1 MAVRRLDPEI
11 LRPPDPYEPTP
22 SPYGWQPSYHGDE
35 PIWDVISEGL
45 DKKNKKK
52 LAKKQPTQQKKE
64 EPDPRSWWE
73 KLYKPDPR
81 EVKKNISKIKE
92 GMQKDLQVGIDPQ
105 KALQYRYATPT
116 DFTPDKVGI
125 GIKYGKLVVEGDKI
139 YRTREFNGNVEP
151 EILPIAVINNKG
163 NIQVFQY
170 NGVDR
175 NKFDQYTSKSR
186 TELAKN
192 WKSDAF
198 EAFNQGL
205 EKSVLAPLTTVNN
218 IFGDKSIRY
227 EATHAPFITHAKSKQ
242 YEDYRTAGE
251 IAGEIGKAVVPL
263 SVAGKFKLGAQ
274 MLDKAWKVGF
284 ATSAIQEVPQLA
296 KTLHDD
302 EMQPFGAVMSS
313 ALNTAAN
320 IAGVKSGMKA
330 AEAMHKAIDAGNRIR
345 GVAKT
350 VGKEVARQTAIAAM
364 PTAHSQFSAMAS
376 KQQFAKEM
384 NKQGFDYEAY
394 NDFLKEY
401 LANMGT
407 VGAVNIITELM
418 GIGGAYRAKQAKE
431 TGKPLRNVV
440 SRFFAPGAE
449 RVDDFATLS
458 THRLGGDIPTKEWID
473 KTITEAKQ
481 GDVIRK
487 PKDEQRLRKILE
499 LQKQKM
505 GGDAEDH
512 LINHFN
518 DSKDNVFTSQDVET
532 AIKDAYEKG
541 IIKSPEDEKSLYTL
555 YRRHISNPEETYNY
569 IENLIKRGYTK
580 EDILNLYDQ
589 KYTAESGTKNKKI
602 LGFINPE
609 LLTATKAKKN
619 EMRQATRDAVERIYH
634 QIEENI
640 AGQVK
645 TSEAPT
651 TQPTEQANDAMPETQ
666 QSTDVVKSATVP
678 DRKLT
683 LEDLDEFYNTYANQ
697 YRDARIDQH
706 LDQRVSNARNKAN
719 TILNLYY
726 KITGE
731 QPFGKSYSEIIDR
744 VGKHLNGEEPSQTIT
759 KDPGLNI
766 LDAKQQGDVV
776 SELAGLG
783 DMQYVVKNMLD
794 ELDEQSLQRGV
805 VYSDSQY
812 NAKLSKILGS
822 KSSVDFANMGSNTER
837 AKAIATQLNGKIT
850 YGELVDKL
858 TNEFGLMINKD
869 DLHRRLGVVEDPA
882 LKGATK
888 GEPIGEET
896 ATEQL
901 NNLPSNTTQETK
913 TATASKRTKKTDR
926 LSKKSQEI
934 TTVEQTAK
942 ALPAPEETKQDDPNV
957 IAVED
962 AFMKAKIKQ
971 LVKQKDIKN
980 IDPET
985 AKMVS
990 SHPEVAYVFMS
1001 KTKQIESAKDVVAQL
1016 AKDEFINLEN
1026 AIKNGEITDP
1036 NTQKIVN
1043 DIRFYAKNDD
1053 RLQDTFRKY
1062 LDGNRRLSKTIK
1074 GKIETLL
1081 NNELSNVKESYHQ
1094 AINDLYDDTA
1104 DLIHKH
1110 LTGKIIDDIKADE
1123 TSTQTV
1129 DSEQQQLSTNE
1140 NVSAINEQNNLDAT
1154 TEPQTSQ
1161 SVAESPAV
1169 KELPPTETVPEG
1181 EIKKKEY
1188 GESQKSDTQEGA
1200 ISNQEEA
1207 VNTGHSAIKGIEP
1220 IASQQQPP
1228 AVIEEPT
1235 TAGATDKIEPPSEN
1249 ITSTPKPENK
1259 MERIRVEIT
1268 ESGLPALWEAVGGTT
1283 NAGEARII
1291 RDQNGRPK
1299 KPVYVKRSGHLS
1311 NGNHALIPVEVGD
1324 IIVESYRNMPDFKI
1338 HQVYRIVNFDG
1349 EYAVAELLYEFRDGQ
1364 WNFYPPAYLQ
1374 PAITAALEKAKEGIA
1389 IRQQTDANAQQPK
1402 QAIQQTEVTANEQE
1416 TPSITP
1422 EHETEMQNASALID
1436 NVSNTINEIDNLL
1449 KDNGIDFSE
1458 ATTKP
1463 KKRKSKTETNEEQVE
1478 APQQSR
1484 RGNQG
1489 KERVSKE
1496 QFDLEAEVNKLN
1508 SEILQLEDAMSKT
1521 KDSKHS
1527 KQLRKQI
1534 FDKKERIRFLKQQ
1547 LKSKGYNSSA
1557 QIKENV
1563 INKLDDWI
1571 SRNERYED
1579 DYVSVWKDGDK
1590 LKVTFKTTV
1599 KSPQLSNFA
1608 NTFGLNDKELSKV
1621 FFGVSKD
1628 KAITRGL
1635 TATFAVP
1642 QSNAIKASLK
1652 SFSDEIAGIGL
1663 LMYSGNQQND
1673 DEEIKEGNI
1682 LSTLAAVAGT
1692 ALVMRGAARYAQT
1705 KPNSKIAKLME
1716 RLGVSKM
1723 FIDQPIPNDKVFE
1736 RYKADMLRKA
1746 ENPSEQQKLINKY
1759 NQYEVAGKDTEEST
1773 ISLFRSLNHIQS
1785 DAEPVIELKS
1795 AFYNGK
1801 TKANEALQQI
1811 RNAQDS
1817 YTSALDHFYRL
1828 YAEKVGDKSKSELQE
1843 ILIKTNDDVF
1853 SEAINIKKNLNPEES
1868 RIRLSE
1874 LNTSEYLK
1882 NKLKANG
1889 IADSMLDDAIVV
1901 YRQQRDVIEAITQHQ
1916 ANANLLQKYG
1926 YTFEE
1931 SEQITEKI
1939 NQELSAVQL
1948 EANDIRAQIA
1958 DRIEAIKQTETY
1970 QKLIDTKNKTSGRI
1984 LRDLRAAEKI
1994 LSNDKELAVLNARL
2008 SITKKKLDNFKNE
2021 LSAIDEHTKFVSMS
2035 SRMHYMPERWTYQ
2048 RSKGDYGL
2056 SIYMIDSNGKR
2067 LSSYDDKVNLFKF
2080 FKDTKERN
2088 TYLNDWLE
2096 KHNAKPLDSPDY
2108 PNVWEI
2114 EYTDVDG
2121 NKIKGR
2127 VKVKEDLNV
2136 RTIEM
2141 LVAQT
2146 TSAMRRRFFALLR
2159 KTADYNI
2166 NKKELIEELSKL
2178 KSEIPADESV
2188 PSSEFDE
2195 GTTKTI
2201 NDTIEALEKLNTQN
2215 IDSQVLEDIF
2225 AYVLKPKSKSLI
2237 ETKNTRGYKDEDD
2250 RWIDLWDAGIQR
2262 MVNRISAQYANGS
2275 LKNAVEKQILETK
2288 TLGINNTYTEFL
2300 DGLHG
2305 DLLYSPA
2312 SKSFADKVLSPK
2324 FKRAWQVTESIMT
2337 AGALG
2342 WNTLSGIKNK
2352 LGGFTTASIQL
2363 VRKFGIN
2370 NLPKIVK
2377 SMVTAPRGEL
2387 KFLRNIQ
2394 SDNIYGNILDDI
2406 RKRIIK
2412 EGIPETTAVKS
2423 LDDEYSNLMGKVSKV
2438 KDKLYALM
2446 RLTEISNRYETAMSF
2461 AQVYVDTNP
2470 FEKSGLTKDEYISQV
2485 VKKAAI
2491 FVGETQGMFDF
2502 IYRTPVEKFV
2512 IKEVPFLGR
2521 SFLTL
2526 VSPTINHLALVSNMY
2541 KHAIKA
2547 SDNTAKRNA
2556 VAGVLSQVVV
2566 ASMLGGVEFVVG
2578 LCDALK
2584 VNDILSGGDEKT
2596 IDKLDGDLRK
2606 ALYDAGFGNETI
2618 DKIVKSARYGIKS
2631 ALLDVDLHM
2640 DISAYELLTPFMM
2653 RVIAETF
2660 ATDIPN
2666 ILENGADGLLDV
2678 LSKRFVALG
2687 RAVKAGRQYAVGMT
2701 MDKKGNPTG
2710 EEYDFGTM
2718 VKEGLFGESL
2728 HNRYSRLASNSANLA
2743 YLNSGGKRKFV
2754 NELLSGANKQ
2764 EYESSDID
2772 EAITEILQDEKLI
2785 DDFYYKYN
2793 NVIKSDDVKEAI
2805 DHNKDL
2811 LDNFIKSNLKEI
2823 YGLMTRDD
2831 TGVTGAKAFARKKA
2845 SLYNY
2850 IEDYILSS
2858 KRTELANEMFNR
2870 AGFDVEFPSK
2880 VEDYDQ
2886 LDLSEYLPDGTML
2899 MNYPE
2904 QDRPFYYALYK
2915 LYSKQKKEEE

>member
-11 LRPPDPYEPTP
+11 VQPPDPYKPTP

-92 GMQKDLQVGIDPQ
+92 GMQKDLHVGIDPQ

-198 EAFNQGL
+198 EAFSQGL

-274 MLDKAWKVGF
+274 TLDKAWKVGL

-449 RVDDFATLS
+449 QVDDFATLS

-499 LQKQKM
+499 FQKQKM

-805 VYSDSQY
+805 VYSDSKY

-858 TNEFGLMINKD
+858 SNEFGLMINKD

-1053 RLQDTFRKY
+1053 RLQDAFRKY

-1249 ITSTPKPENK
+1249 ITSTPKPEDAIIPQNN
-1259 MERIRVEIT
+1259 EQSFVSQNTSDRQQIANT
-1268 ESGLPALWEAVGGTT
+1268 EQTHDT
-1283 NAGEARII
+1283 
-1291 RDQNGRPK
+1291 
-1299 KPVYVKRSGHLS
+1299 
-1311 NGNHALIPVEVGD
+1311 
-1324 IIVESYRNMPDFKI
+1324 
-1338 HQVYRIVNFDG
+1338 
-1349 EYAVAELLYEFRDGQ
+1349 
-1364 WNFYPPAYLQ
+1364 
-1374 PAITAALEKAKEGIA
+1374 KEGVA
-1389 IRQQTDANAQQPK
+1389 TRQQTDANAQQPE

-1547 LKSKGYNSSA
+1547 LKSKGYNSPA

-1599 KSPQLSNFA
+1599 KSPQLSNFT

-1801 TKANEALQQI
+1801 TKANEAMQQI

-1843 ILIKTNDDVF
+1843 ISIKTNDDLF
-1853 SEAINIKKNLNPEES
+1853 SDAINIKKNLNPEES

-1882 NKLKANG
+1882 NKMKANG

-1901 YRQQRDVIEAITQHQ
+1901 YRQQRKVIEAITQHQ

-1926 YTFEE
+1926 YTFKE
-1931 SEQITEKI
+1931 SVQITEKI

-1958 DRIEAIKQTETY
+1958 ERIEAIKQTEAY
-1970 QKLIDTKNKTSGRI
+1970 QKLIDTKNKASGRI

-2021 LSAIDEHTKFVSMS
+2021 LSAIDEHIKFVSMS
-2035 SRMHYMPERWTYQ
+2035 SQMHYMPERWTYQ

-2225 AYVLKPKSKSLI
+2225 AYVLKPRSKSLI

-2262 MVNRISAQYANGS
+2262 MVNRISSQYANGS

-2406 RKRIIK
+2406 RKRIIE

-2461 AQVYVDTNP
+2461 AQMYADTNP

-2512 IKEVPFLGR
+2512 MKEVPFLGR

-2596 IDKLDGDLRK
+2596 IDKLDGDLRE
-2606 ALYDAGFGNETI
+2606 ALYDAGFSNETI

-2653 RVIAETF
+2653 RAIAETF

-2678 LSKRFVALG
+2678 LSKRIVALG

-2772 EAITEILQDEKLI
+2772 EAITVILQDEKLI

-2793 NVIKSDDVKEAI
+2793 KVIKSDDVKESI
-2805 DHNKDL
+2805 DHNKEL

-2870 AGFDVEFPSK
+2870 SGFDVEFPSK

>member
-11 LRPPDPYEPTP
+11 VKPPDPYKPMP
-22 SPYGWQPSYHGDE
+22 SPYGWEPPYQGDE

-52 LAKKQPTQQKKE
+52 LAKKQPTLQKKE

-92 GMQKDLQVGIDPQ
+92 GMQKDLQVGLDPQ
-105 KALQYRYATPT
+105 KALRYRYATPT

-170 NGVDR
+170 KGVDR

-205 EKSVLAPLTTVNN
+205 ERSVLAPLTTVNN

-227 EATHAPFITHAKSKQ
+227 EATHTPFLTHAKSKQ

-251 IAGEIGKAVVPL
+251 IVGEIGKAVVPL
-263 SVAGKFKLGAQ
+263 SVAGKFKLGARI
-274 MLDKAWKVGF
+274 LDKAWKVGL

-313 ALNTAAN
+313 TLNTAAN

-407 VGAVNIITELM
+407 VGAVNIITEVM

-431 TGKPLRNVV
+431 TGVPLRNVV

-499 LQKQKM
+499 FQKQKM

-640 AGQVK
+640 AGQ
-645 TSEAPT
+645 E
-651 TQPTEQANDAMPETQ
+651 
-666 QSTDVVKSATVP
+666 STDVVKSATVP

-683 LEDLDEFYNTYANQ
+683 FEDLDEFYNTYANQ

-706 LDQRVSNARNKAN
+706 LDRRVSNARNKAN

-805 VYSDSQY
+805 VYSDSKY
-812 NAKLSKILGS
+812 NAKWSKILGS
-822 KSSVDFANMGSNTER
+822 KSSVDFAKMGSNTER

-858 TNEFGLMINKD
+858 SNEFGLMINKD

-1053 RLQDTFRKY
+1053 RLQDAFRKY
-1062 LDGNRRLSKTIK
+1062 LDGNRRLPKTIK

-1200 ISNQEEA
+1200 ISNREEA

-1235 TAGATDKIEPPSEN
+1235 TAGATD
-1249 ITSTPKPENK
+1249 
-1259 MERIRVEIT
+1259 
-1268 ESGLPALWEAVGGTT
+1268 
-1283 NAGEARII
+1283 
-1291 RDQNGRPK
+1291 
-1299 KPVYVKRSGHLS
+1299 
-1311 NGNHALIPVEVGD
+1311 
-1324 IIVESYRNMPDFKI
+1324 
-1338 HQVYRIVNFDG
+1338 
-1349 EYAVAELLYEFRDGQ
+1349 
-1364 WNFYPPAYLQ
+1364 
-1374 PAITAALEKAKEGIA
+1374 
-1389 IRQQTDANAQQPK
+1389 AQQPE

-1422 EHETEMQNASALID
+1422 EHETEMQNAFALID

-1527 KQLRKQI
+1527 KRLRKQI

-1547 LKSKGYNSSA
+1547 LKSKGYNSPA

-1801 TKANEALQQI
+1801 TKANEALQEI

-1843 ILIKTNDDVF
+1843 ILIKTNDDLF
-1853 SEAINIKKNLNPEES
+1853 SDAINIKKNLNPEES

-1882 NKLKANG
+1882 NKMKANG
-1889 IADSMLDDAIVV
+1889 IADSMLDDAVVV
-1901 YRQQRDVIEAITQHQ
+1901 YRQQREVIEAITQHQ
-1916 ANANLLQKYG
+1916 AKANLLQKYG
-1926 YTFEE
+1926 YTFKE

-1958 DRIEAIKQTETY
+1958 ERIEAIKQTEAY
-1970 QKLIDTKNKTSGRI
+1970 QKLIDTKNKASGRI

-2021 LSAIDEHTKFVSMS
+2021 LSAIDEHTKFVLMS
-2035 SRMHYMPERWTYQ
+2035 SQMHYMPERWTYQ

-2215 IDSQVLEDIF
+2215 IDSQVLKDIF
-2225 AYVLKPKSKSLI
+2225 AYVLKPRSKSLI

-2262 MVNRISAQYANGS
+2262 MVNRISTQYANGS

-2406 RKRIIK
+2406 RKTII
-2412 EGIPETTAVKS
+2412 EDGIPETTAVKS

-2446 RLTEISNRYETAMSF
+2446 RLTEISNRYETAMGF
-2461 AQVYVDTNP
+2461 AQVYADINP

-2485 VKKAAI
+2485 AKKAAI

-2547 SDNTAKRNA
+2547 SDSTAKRNA

-2584 VNDILSGGDEKT
+2584 VNDILSGGDEKA
-2596 IDKLDGDLRK
+2596 IDKLDGDLRE
-2606 ALYDAGFGNETI
+2606 ALYDAGFSNETI

-2653 RVIAETF
+2653 RAIAETF

-2754 NELLSGANKQ
+2754 NELLSGVNKQ

-2772 EAITEILQDEKLI
+2772 EAITVILQDEKLI

-2793 NVIKSDDVKEAI
+2793 NVIKSDDVKESI
-2805 DHNKDL
+2805 DHNKEL

-2870 AGFDVEFPSK
+2870 SGFDVEFPSK

>member
-11 LRPPDPYEPTP
+11 VQPPGPYKPTP
-22 SPYGWQPSYHGDE
+22 SPYGWQPPYHGDE
-35 PIWDVISEGL
+35 PIWAVISEGL

-92 GMQKDLQVGIDPQ
+92 GMQKDLQVGLNPQ

-116 DFTPDKVGI
+116 DFTPEKVGI

-139 YRTREFNGNVEP
+139 YRTREFNGKVEP

-170 NGVDR
+170 RGVDR

-198 EAFNQGL
+198 EAFSQGL

-227 EATHAPFITHAKSKQ
+227 EASHTPFITHAKSKQ
-242 YEDYRTAGE
+242 HEDYRTAGE

-263 SVAGKFKLGAQ
+263 SVAGKFKLGAKT
-274 MLDKAWKVGF
+274 LDKAWKVGL

-407 VGAVNIITELM
+407 VGAVNVITEIM

-458 THRLGGDIPTKEWID
+458 TRRLGGDIPTKEWID

-512 LINHFN
+512 IINHFN

-541 IIKSPEDEKSLYTL
+541 IIKSPEDEKSLYML

-569 IENLIKRGYTK
+569 IENLVKRGYTK

-589 KYTAESGTKNKKI
+589 KYTAESNTKNKKV

-609 LLTATKAKKN
+609 LLTATKAKKD
-619 EMRQATRDAVERIYH
+619 EMRQATRNAVERIYH
-634 QIEENI
+634 QIEENL
-640 AGQVK
+640 ASQVK
-645 TSEAPT
+645 PDETST
-651 TQPTEQANDAMPETQ
+651 IQPTEQTSDTTPETQ
-666 QSTDVVKSATVP
+666 QPTDVVKSATVP

-719 TILNLYY
+719 SILNLYY
-726 KITGE
+726 RVTGE
-731 QPFGKSYSEIIDR
+731 QPFGKPYAEIIDR

-805 VYSDSQY
+805 VYSDSNY

-850 YGELVDKL
+850 YGELVDKFS
-858 TNEFGLMINKD
+858 NEFGLMINKD

-888 GEPIGEET
+888 GEPTGEET

-913 TATASKRTKKTDR
+913 TATASKRTKKTGR

-980 IDPET
+980 IDPEI

-1026 AIKNGEITDP
+1026 AIKNGEITNP

-1043 DIRFYAKNDD
+1043 EIRFYAKNDD

-1081 NNELSNVKESYHQ
+1081 NNELSNVKEAYHQ

-1140 NVSAINEQNNLDAT
+1140 NVSAINGQNNLDAT

-1207 VNTGHSAIKGIEP
+1207 VNTGHSAIKGTEP

-1249 ITSTPKPENK
+1249 ITSTPKPEDAIIPQNN
-1259 MERIRVEIT
+1259 EQSFVSQNTSDRQQIANT
-1268 ESGLPALWEAVGGTT
+1268 EQTHDT
-1283 NAGEARII
+1283 
-1291 RDQNGRPK
+1291 
-1299 KPVYVKRSGHLS
+1299 
-1311 NGNHALIPVEVGD
+1311 
-1324 IIVESYRNMPDFKI
+1324 
-1338 HQVYRIVNFDG
+1338 
-1349 EYAVAELLYEFRDGQ
+1349 
-1364 WNFYPPAYLQ
+1364 
-1374 PAITAALEKAKEGIA
+1374 KEGVA
-1389 IRQQTDANAQQPK
+1389 TRQQTDANAQQPE

-1489 KERVSKE
+1489 KERISKE

-1571 SRNERYED
+1571 SRNERYDD
-1579 DYVSVWKDGDK
+1579 DYVSVWKEGDK

-1608 NTFGLNDKELSKV
+1608 NTFGLTDKELSKA

-1811 RNAQDS
+1811 RKAQDS

-1843 ILIKTNDDVF
+1843 ILIKTNDDLF
-1853 SEAINIKKNLNPEES
+1853 SDAINIRKNLSPEES

-1889 IADSMLDDAIVV
+1889 IADSMLDDAVVV
-1901 YRQQRDVIEAITQHQ
+1901 YREQRKVIDAITKHQ

-1958 DRIEAIKQTETY
+1958 ERIEAIKQTEAY

-2035 SRMHYMPERWTYQ
+2035 SQMHYMPERWTYQ

-2166 NKKELIEELSKL
+2166 NKKELIEELRKL
-2178 KSEIPADESV
+2178 KSEIPTDESV

-2288 TLGINNTYTEFL
+2288 TLGINNAYTEFL

-2406 RKRIIK
+2406 RKRIIE

-2438 KDKLYALM
+2438 RDKLYALM

-2485 VKKAAI
+2485 AKKAAI

-2547 SDNTAKRNA
+2547 SDTTAKRNA

-2596 IDKLDGDLRK
+2596 IDKLDGDLRE
-2606 ALYDAGFGNETI
+2606 ALHDAGFSNETI

-2653 RVIAETF
+2653 RAIAETF

-2710 EEYDFGTM
+2710 EEYDFGTT

-2754 NELLSGANKQ
+2754 NELLSGTNKQ

-2793 NVIKSDDVKEAI
+2793 KVIKSDDVKESI
-2805 DHNKDL
+2805 EHNKEL

>member
-1 MAVRRLDPEI
+1 MAVRRLDTEI
-11 LRPPDPYEPTP
+11 VQPPDPYKPTP

-92 GMQKDLQVGIDPQ
+92 GMQKDLPIGIDQQ

-242 YEDYRTAGE
+242 YENYRTAGE

-263 SVAGKFKLGAQ
+263 SVAGKFKLGAKT
-274 MLDKAWKVGF
+274 LDKAWKVGL

-499 LQKQKM
+499 FQKQKM

-512 LINHFN
+512 LINYFN
-518 DSKDNVFTSQDVET
+518 GSKDNVFTSQDVET

-569 IENLIKRGYTK
+569 IENLVKRGYTK

-589 KYTAESGTKNKKI
+589 KYTAESNTKNKKV

-619 EMRQATRDAVERIYH
+619 EMRQATRNAVERIYH
-634 QIEENI
+634 QIEENL
-640 AGQVK
+640 ASQVK
-645 TSEAPT
+645 PDETST
-651 TQPTEQANDAMPETQ
+651 IQPTEQTSDTTPETQ
-666 QSTDVVKSATVP
+666 QPTDVVKSATVP

-697 YRDARIDQH
+697 YRDARIDQY
-706 LDQRVSNARNKAN
+706 LDTKVSNARNKAN
-719 TILNLYY
+719 SILNLYY
-726 KITGE
+726 RVTGE
-731 QPFGKSYSEIIDR
+731 QPFGKPYAEIIDR

-812 NAKLSKILGS
+812 NAKLSKLLGG
-822 KSSVDFANMGSNTER
+822 KSAVDFANMGSNTER
-837 AKAIATQLNGKIT
+837 AKVLATQLNGKIT

-858 TNEFGLMINKD
+858 TNEFGSIINKD

-957 IAVED
+957 IAAED

-1043 DIRFYAKNDD
+1043 EIRFYAKNDD
-1053 RLQDTFRKY
+1053 RLQDAFRKY

-1081 NNELSNVKESYHQ
+1081 NSELSNVKESYHQ

-1104 DLIHKH
+1104 DLIYKH

-1123 TSTQTV
+1123 ASTQTANSGQKQSST
-1129 DSEQQQLSTNE
+1129 SEEAGTM
-1140 NVSAINEQNNLDAT
+1140 NEQNTMDAT
-1154 TEPQTSQ
+1154 AIMATENSQ
-1161 SVAESPAV
+1161 PVVESPAV
-1169 KELPPTETVPEG
+1169 KELPQTETVPEG

-1188 GESQKSDTQEGA
+1188 GELQKNNTQEELT
-1200 ISNQEEA
+1200 SNPEETA
-1207 VNTGHSAIKGIEP
+1207 NTVSSAIKGIEP
-1220 IASQQQPP
+1220 NASQQQSPVATEEVATGG
-1228 AVIEEPT
+1228 AVK
-1235 TAGATDKIEPPSEN
+1235 GIEPRDENVTTVPKSEDAIVSQN
-1249 ITSTPKPENK
+1249 NEQEFKPQETFNGQQ
-1259 MERIRVEIT
+1259 E
-1268 ESGLPALWEAVGGTT
+1268 T
-1283 NAGEARII
+1283 NAGQIRNTEGEATLQQ
-1291 RDQNGRPK
+1291 QNDVGIKQPEQTTQQAEAQESEPK
-1299 KPVYVKRSGHLS
+1299 PT
-1311 NGNHALIPVEVGD
+1311 
-1324 IIVESYRNMPDFKI
+1324 F
-1338 HQVYRIVNFDG
+1338 
-1349 EYAVAELLYEFRDGQ
+1349 
-1364 WNFYPPAYLQ
+1364 
-1374 PAITAALEKAKEGIA
+1374 
-1389 IRQQTDANAQQPK
+1389 
-1402 QAIQQTEVTANEQE
+1402 
-1416 TPSITP
+1416 ITP
-1422 EHETEMQNASALID
+1422 EHDGKIQKAFTLID
-1436 NVSNTINEIDNLL
+1436 EVSSIINDTDNLL
-1449 KDNGIDFSE
+1449 KDNGVDVSKTVE
-1458 ATTKP
+1458 TS
-1463 KKRKSKTETNEEQVE
+1463 KKQKSKTIASNEQSETSS
-1478 APQQSR
+1478 QSK

-1547 LKSKGYNSSA
+1547 LKSKGYNGPA

-1571 SRNERYED
+1571 SRNERYDD

-1608 NTFGLNDKELSKV
+1608 STFGLSEKELNKA

-1635 TATFAVP
+1635 TATFSIP
-1642 QSNAIKASLK
+1642 QASAIKANLK
-1652 SFSDEIAGIGL
+1652 SFNDEIAGIGL

-1682 LSTLAAVAGT
+1682 LSTLAAIAGT

-1716 RLGVSKM
+1716 RIGISKM

-1736 RYKADMLRKA
+1736 RYKSDMLRKA
-1746 ENPSEQQKLINKY
+1746 NDPEEQQRLINKY
-1759 NQYEVAGKDTEEST
+1759 NQYDKAGKDTDEST
-1773 ISLFRSLNHIQS
+1773 FALLRSLNHIQS
-1785 DAEPVIELKS
+1785 DTEPVVELKS

-1801 TKANEALQQI
+1801 TKANSAMQEI
-1811 RNAQDS
+1811 RESQDA
-1817 YTSALDHFYRL
+1817 YMSALDHFHRL

-1843 ILIKTNDDVF
+1843 ILIKTNDDLF
-1853 SEAINIKKNLNPEES
+1853 SEAINIKKNSNREETQTRLN
-1868 RIRLSE
+1868 E
-1874 LNTSEYLK
+1874 LNFPEYIK
-1882 NKLKANG
+1882 KKLKTNG
-1889 IADSMLDDAIVV
+1889 IADSMLDDALVV
-1901 YRQQRDVIEAITQHQ
+1901 YKHQRKVINKITQHQ

-1926 YTFEE
+1926 YTLQE
-1931 SEQITEKI
+1931 SDAVTDRI
-1939 NQELSAVQL
+1939 NNELSTAQA
-1948 EANDIRAQIA
+1948 EANDIRSQITA
-1958 DRIEAIKQTETY
+1958 RIEAIKQTEAY
-1970 QKLIDTKNKTSGRI
+1970 QKLIDTKNKTSGR
-1984 LRDLRAAEKI
+1984 LLKDLRAAEKM
-1994 LSNDKELAVLNARL
+1994 LSSDKELKVLDARL

-2021 LSAIDEHTKFVSMS
+2021 LSAIREHSKFVTLS
-2035 SRMHYMPERWTYQ
+2035 SQMHYMPERWTHQ

-2056 SIYMIDSNGKR
+2056 SIYMIDANGKR

-2080 FKDTKERN
+2080 FKDTKERSA
-2088 TYLNDWLE
+2088 YLNDWLE

-2108 PNVWEI
+2108 PNVWEV
-2114 EYTDVDG
+2114 EYTDAEG
-2121 NKIKGR
+2121 NKVKGR
-2127 VKVKEDLNV
+2127 VKIKEDLNV

-2178 KSEIPADESV
+2178 KSEIPTDESL

-2195 GTTKTI
+2195 GATKTI
-2201 NDTIEALEKLNTQN
+2201 DDTIEALEKLNAQN

-2225 AYVLKPKSKSLI
+2225 AYILKPKSKELI
-2237 ETKNTRGYKDEDD
+2237 ETKNTRGYKDDED
-2250 RWIDLWDAGIQR
+2250 RWIDLWDAGVQR
-2262 MVNRISAQYANGS
+2262 MVNRISSQYANGS

-2288 TLGINNTYTEFL
+2288 TLGINNSYTEFL

-2352 LGGFTTASIQL
+2352 LGGFTTASMQL

-2377 SMVTAPRGEL
+2377 SMITAPRGEL

-2394 SDNIYGNILDDI
+2394 SDNVYGNILDDI
-2406 RKRIIK
+2406 RKRIIE

-2423 LDDEYSNLMGKVSKV
+2423 LDDEYSNLMGKVSKA

-2446 RLTEISNRYETAMSF
+2446 RLTEMSNRYETAMSF
-2461 AQVYVDTNP
+2461 AQVYADTNP

-2485 VKKAAI
+2485 AKKAAI

-2547 SDNTAKRNA
+2547 SNKGVRKNA
-2556 VAGVLSQVVV
+2556 IAGVLSQVIV
-2566 ASMLGGVEFVVG
+2566 ASMLGGIEFIVG
-2578 LCDALK
+2578 LSDALK

-2596 IDKLDGDLRK
+2596 IDQLDRDLRES
-2606 ALYDAGFGNETI
+2606 LYDVGLGNEVT
-2618 DKIVKSARYGIKS
+2618 DKIVKSVRSGVHS

-2640 DISAYELLTPFMM
+2640 DVSTYELLTPFMM
-2653 RVIAETF
+2653 RVVTETL
-2660 ATDIPN
+2660 ATDLPN
-2666 ILENGADGLLDV
+2666 ILENGVDGLLDV
-2678 LSKRFVALG
+2678 MSKRFVVLG

-2701 MDKKGNPTG
+2701 LDRKGNPTG
-2710 EEYDFGTM
+2710 KDYGFGTM
-2718 VKEGLFGESL
+2718 IKEGLFGESL
-2728 HNRYSRLASNSANLA
+2728 HNRYERMASNSAELA
-2743 YLNSGGKRKFV
+2743 YLTSGGKRKFV
-2754 NELLSGANKQ
+2754 NELLDGVDKN
-2764 EYESSDID
+2764 EYESSDIE
-2772 EAITEILQDEKLI
+2772 EAVSEILKDNKLV

-2793 NVIKSDDVKEAI
+2793 NAIKSDEVKESI
-2805 DHNKDL
+2805 DHNKEL
-2811 LDNFIKSNLKEI
+2811 LDNFIKSNLKDI
-2823 YGLMTRDD
+2823 YGLMTRDE
-2831 TGVTGAKAFARKKA
+2831 TGATGAKAFARKKTT
-2845 SLYNY
+2845 LYNY
-2850 IEDYILSS
+2850 IEDYVLSGY
-2858 KRTELANEMFNR
+2858 RAQLVNEMFGKS
-2870 AGFDVEFPSK
+2870 GFDVEFPAK
-2880 VEDYDQ
+2880 TERYDQ
-2886 LDLSEYLPDGTML
+2886 LDLSEYIPDGML
-2899 MNYPE
+2899 LSDYPE
-2904 QDRPFYYALYK
+2904 KDRPFYYALYK
-2915 LYSKQKKEEE
+2915 LYSKQKKEE

>member
-11 LRPPDPYEPTP
+11 VKPPEPYKPMP
-22 SPYGWQPSYHGDE
+22 SPYGWEPPYQGDE

-52 LAKKQPTQQKKE
+52 LAKKQPTLQKKE

-92 GMQKDLQVGIDPQ
+92 GMQKDLQVGLDPQ
-105 KALQYRYATPT
+105 KALRYRYATPT

-170 NGVDR
+170 KGVDR

-205 EKSVLAPLTTVNN
+205 ERSVLAPLTTVNN

-227 EATHAPFITHAKSKQ
+227 EATHTPFLTHAKSKQ

-251 IAGEIGKAVVPL
+251 IVGEIGKAVVPL
-263 SVAGKFKLGAQ
+263 SVAGKFKLGARI
-274 MLDKAWKVGF
+274 LDKAWKVGL

-313 ALNTAAN
+313 TLNTAAN

-407 VGAVNIITELM
+407 VGAVNIITEVM

-431 TGKPLRNVV
+431 TGVPLRNVV

-499 LQKQKM
+499 FQKQKM

-640 AGQVK
+640 AGQ
-645 TSEAPT
+645 E
-651 TQPTEQANDAMPETQ
+651 
-666 QSTDVVKSATVP
+666 STDVVKSATVP

-683 LEDLDEFYNTYANQ
+683 FEDLDEFYNTYANQ

-706 LDQRVSNARNKAN
+706 LDRRVSNARNKAN

-805 VYSDSQY
+805 VYSDSKY
-812 NAKLSKILGS
+812 NAKWSKILGS
-822 KSSVDFANMGSNTER
+822 KSSVDFAKMGSNTER

-858 TNEFGLMINKD
+858 SNEFGLMINKD

-1053 RLQDTFRKY
+1053 RLQDAFRKY
-1062 LDGNRRLSKTIK
+1062 LDGNRRLPKTIK

-1235 TAGATDKIEPPSEN
+1235 TAGATD
-1249 ITSTPKPENK
+1249 
-1259 MERIRVEIT
+1259 
-1268 ESGLPALWEAVGGTT
+1268 
-1283 NAGEARII
+1283 
-1291 RDQNGRPK
+1291 
-1299 KPVYVKRSGHLS
+1299 
-1311 NGNHALIPVEVGD
+1311 
-1324 IIVESYRNMPDFKI
+1324 
-1338 HQVYRIVNFDG
+1338 
-1349 EYAVAELLYEFRDGQ
+1349 
-1364 WNFYPPAYLQ
+1364 
-1374 PAITAALEKAKEGIA
+1374 
-1389 IRQQTDANAQQPK
+1389 AQQPE

-1422 EHETEMQNASALID
+1422 EHETEMQNAFALID

-1527 KQLRKQI
+1527 KRLRKQI

-1547 LKSKGYNSSA
+1547 LKSKGYNSPA

-1801 TKANEALQQI
+1801 TKANEALQEI

-1843 ILIKTNDDVF
+1843 ILIKTNDDLF
-1853 SEAINIKKNLNPEES
+1853 SDAINIKKNLNPEES

-1882 NKLKANG
+1882 NKMKANG
-1889 IADSMLDDAIVV
+1889 IADSMLDDAVVV
-1901 YRQQRDVIEAITQHQ
+1901 YRQQREVIEAITQHQ
-1916 ANANLLQKYG
+1916 AKANLLQKYG
-1926 YTFEE
+1926 YTFKE

-1958 DRIEAIKQTETY
+1958 ERIEAIKQTEAY
-1970 QKLIDTKNKTSGRI
+1970 QKLIDTKNKASGRI

-2021 LSAIDEHTKFVSMS
+2021 LSAIDEHTKFVLMS
-2035 SRMHYMPERWTYQ
+2035 SQMHYMPERWTYQ

-2215 IDSQVLEDIF
+2215 IDSQVLKDIF
-2225 AYVLKPKSKSLI
+2225 AYVLKPRSKSLI

-2262 MVNRISAQYANGS
+2262 MVNRISTQYANGS

-2305 DLLYSPA
+2305 DLLFSPA

-2406 RKRIIK
+2406 RKTII
-2412 EGIPETTAVKS
+2412 EDGIPETTAVKS

-2446 RLTEISNRYETAMSF
+2446 RLTEISNRYETAMGF
-2461 AQVYVDTNP
+2461 AQVYADINP

-2485 VKKAAI
+2485 AKKAAI

-2547 SDNTAKRNA
+2547 SDSTAKRNA

-2584 VNDILSGGDEKT
+2584 VNDILSGGDEKA
-2596 IDKLDGDLRK
+2596 IDKLDGDLRE
-2606 ALYDAGFGNETI
+2606 ALYDAGFSNETI

-2653 RVIAETF
+2653 RAIAETF

-2754 NELLSGANKQ
+2754 NELLSGVNKQ

-2772 EAITEILQDEKLI
+2772 EAITVILQDEKLI

-2793 NVIKSDDVKEAI
+2793 NVIKSDDVKESI
-2805 DHNKDL
+2805 DHNKEL

-2870 AGFDVEFPSK
+2870 SGFDVEFPSK

>member
-11 LRPPDPYEPTP
+11 VKPPEPYKPMP
-22 SPYGWQPSYHGDE
+22 SPYGWEPPYQGDE

-52 LAKKQPTQQKKE
+52 LAKKQPTLQKKE

-92 GMQKDLQVGIDPQ
+92 GMQKDLQVGLDPQ
-105 KALQYRYATPT
+105 KALRYRYATPT

-170 NGVDR
+170 KGVDR

-205 EKSVLAPLTTVNN
+205 ERSVLAPLTTVNN

-227 EATHAPFITHAKSKQ
+227 EATHTPFLTHAKSKQ

-251 IAGEIGKAVVPL
+251 IVGEIGKAVVPL
-263 SVAGKFKLGAQ
+263 SVAGKFKLGARI
-274 MLDKAWKVGF
+274 LDKAWKVGL

-313 ALNTAAN
+313 TLNTAAN

-407 VGAVNIITELM
+407 VGAVNIITEVM

-431 TGKPLRNVV
+431 TGVPLRNVV

-499 LQKQKM
+499 FQKQKM

-640 AGQVK
+640 AGQ
-645 TSEAPT
+645 E
-651 TQPTEQANDAMPETQ
+651 
-666 QSTDVVKSATVP
+666 STDVVKSATVP

-683 LEDLDEFYNTYANQ
+683 FEDLDEFYNTYANQ

-706 LDQRVSNARNKAN
+706 LDRRVSNARNKAN

-805 VYSDSQY
+805 VYSDSKY
-812 NAKLSKILGS
+812 NAKWSKILGS
-822 KSSVDFANMGSNTER
+822 KSSVDFAKMGSNTER

-858 TNEFGLMINKD
+858 SNEFGLMINKD

-1053 RLQDTFRKY
+1053 RLQDAFRKY
-1062 LDGNRRLSKTIK
+1062 LDGNRRLPKTIK

-1235 TAGATDKIEPPSEN
+1235 TAGATD
-1249 ITSTPKPENK
+1249 
-1259 MERIRVEIT
+1259 
-1268 ESGLPALWEAVGGTT
+1268 
-1283 NAGEARII
+1283 
-1291 RDQNGRPK
+1291 
-1299 KPVYVKRSGHLS
+1299 
-1311 NGNHALIPVEVGD
+1311 
-1324 IIVESYRNMPDFKI
+1324 
-1338 HQVYRIVNFDG
+1338 
-1349 EYAVAELLYEFRDGQ
+1349 
-1364 WNFYPPAYLQ
+1364 
-1374 PAITAALEKAKEGIA
+1374 
-1389 IRQQTDANAQQPK
+1389 AQQPE

-1422 EHETEMQNASALID
+1422 EHETEMQNAFALID

-1527 KQLRKQI
+1527 KRLRKQI

-1547 LKSKGYNSSA
+1547 LKSKGYNSPA

-1801 TKANEALQQI
+1801 TKANEALQEI

-1843 ILIKTNDDVF
+1843 ILIKTNDDLF
-1853 SEAINIKKNLNPEES
+1853 SDAINIKKNLNPEES

-1882 NKLKANG
+1882 NKMKANG
-1889 IADSMLDDAIVV
+1889 IADSMLDDAVVV
-1901 YRQQRDVIEAITQHQ
+1901 YRQQREVIEAITQHQ
-1916 ANANLLQKYG
+1916 AKANLLQKYG
-1926 YTFEE
+1926 YTFKE

-1958 DRIEAIKQTETY
+1958 ERIEAIKQTEAY
-1970 QKLIDTKNKTSGRI
+1970 QKLIDTKNKASGRI

-2021 LSAIDEHTKFVSMS
+2021 LSAIDEHTKFVLMS
-2035 SRMHYMPERWTYQ
+2035 SQMHYMPERWTYQ

-2215 IDSQVLEDIF
+2215 IDSQVLKDIF
-2225 AYVLKPKSKSLI
+2225 AYVLKPRSKSLI

-2262 MVNRISAQYANGS
+2262 MVNRISTQYANGS

-2406 RKRIIK
+2406 RKTII
-2412 EGIPETTAVKS
+2412 EDGIPETTAVKS

-2446 RLTEISNRYETAMSF
+2446 RLTEISNRYETAMGF
-2461 AQVYVDTNP
+2461 AQVYADINP

-2485 VKKAAI
+2485 AKKAAI

-2547 SDNTAKRNA
+2547 SDSTAKRNA

-2584 VNDILSGGDEKT
+2584 VNDILSGGDEKA
-2596 IDKLDGDLRK
+2596 IDKLDGDLRE
-2606 ALYDAGFGNETI
+2606 ALYDAGFSNETI

-2653 RVIAETF
+2653 RAIAETF

-2754 NELLSGANKQ
+2754 NELLSGVNKQ

-2772 EAITEILQDEKLI
+2772 EAITVILQDEKLI

-2793 NVIKSDDVKEAI
+2793 NVIKSDDVKESI
-2805 DHNKDL
+2805 DHNKEL

-2870 AGFDVEFPSK
+2870 SGFDVEFPSK

>member
-1 MAVRRLDPEI
+1 LDPEI
-11 LRPPDPYEPTP
+11 VQPPDPYKPTP

-227 EATHAPFITHAKSKQ
+227 EATHVPFITHAKSKQ
-242 YEDYRTAGE
+242 HEDYRTAGE

-274 MLDKAWKVGF
+274 MLDKAWKVGL

-487 PKDEQRLRKILE
+487 PKDEQRLRKMLE
-499 LQKQKM
+499 FQKQKM

-805 VYSDSQY
+805 VYSDSKY

-858 TNEFGLMINKD
+858 SNEFGLMINKD

-1053 RLQDTFRKY
+1053 RLQDAFRKY

-1104 DLIHKH
+1104 DLIHKY

-1249 ITSTPKPENK
+1249 ITSTPKPE
-1259 MERIRVEIT
+1259 
-1268 ESGLPALWEAVGGTT
+1268 
-1283 NAGEARII
+1283 
-1291 RDQNGRPK
+1291 D
-1299 KPVYVKRSGHLS
+1299 
-1311 NGNHALIPVEVGD
+1311 
-1324 IIVESYRNMPDFKI
+1324 
-1338 HQVYRIVNFDG
+1338 
-1349 EYAVAELLYEFRDGQ
+1349 
-1364 WNFYPPAYLQ
+1364 
-1374 PAITAALEKAKEGIA
+1374 AI
-1389 IRQQTDANAQQPK
+1389 
-1402 QAIQQTEVTANEQE
+1402 NEQE

-1422 EHETEMQNASALID
+1422 EHETEMQNAFALID

-1484 RGNQG
+1484 RGNQD

-1547 LKSKGYNSSA
+1547 LKSKGYNSPA

-1599 KSPQLSNFA
+1599 KSPQLSNFT

-1801 TKANEALQQI
+1801 TKANEAMQQI

-1843 ILIKTNDDVF
+1843 ILIKTNDDLF
-1853 SEAINIKKNLNPEES
+1853 SDAINIKKNLNPEES

-1882 NKLKANG
+1882 NKMKANG

-1901 YRQQRDVIEAITQHQ
+1901 YRQQRKVIEAITQHQ

-1926 YTFEE
+1926 YTFKE
-1931 SEQITEKI
+1931 SVQITEKI

-1958 DRIEAIKQTETY
+1958 ERIEAIKQTEAY
-1970 QKLIDTKNKTSGRI
+1970 QKLIDTKNKASGRI

-2021 LSAIDEHTKFVSMS
+2021 LSAIDEHIKFVSMS
-2035 SRMHYMPERWTYQ
+2035 SQMHYMPERWTYQ

-2136 RTIEM
+2136 RIIEM

-2225 AYVLKPKSKSLI
+2225 AYVLKPRSKSLI

-2262 MVNRISAQYANGS
+2262 MVNRISSQYANGS

-2288 TLGINNTYTEFL
+2288 TLGINNAYTEFL
-2300 DGLHG
+2300 DGLHS

-2406 RKRIIK
+2406 RKRIIE

-2596 IDKLDGDLRK
+2596 IDKLDGDLRE
-2606 ALYDAGFGNETI
+2606 ALYDAGFSNETI

-2653 RVIAETF
+2653 RAIAETF

-2678 LSKRFVALG
+2678 LSKRIVALG

-2772 EAITEILQDEKLI
+2772 EAITVILQDEKLI

-2793 NVIKSDDVKEAI
+2793 NVIKSDDVKESI
-2805 DHNKDL
+2805 DHNKEL
-2811 LDNFIKSNLKEI
+2811 LDNFIRSNLKEI

-2870 AGFDVEFPSK
+2870 SGFDVEFPSK

>member
-11 LRPPDPYEPTP
+11 VQPPDPYEPTP

-52 LAKKQPTQQKKE
+52 LAKKQPTQQKEE

-163 NIQVFQY
+163 NIQVFKY

-186 TELAKN
+186 TEVAKH
-192 WKSDAF
+192 WKRDAF

-227 EATHAPFITHAKSKQ
+227 EATHTPFITHAKSKQ

-274 MLDKAWKVGF
+274 MLDKAWKVGL

-350 VGKEVARQTAIAAM
+350 AGKEVARQTAIAAM
-364 PTAHSQFSAMAS
+364 PTAHAQFAAMAS

-401 LANMGT
+401 LANLGT

-499 LQKQKM
+499 FQKQKM
-505 GGDAEDH
+505 GGDAGDH
-512 LINHFN
+512 LINYFN

-532 AIKDAYEKG
+532 AIKDAYGKG
-541 IIKSPEDEKSLYTL
+541 IIKSPEDEQSLYTL

-569 IENLIKRGYTK
+569 IENLVKRGYTK

-589 KYTAESGTKNKKI
+589 KYTAESNTKNKKV

-619 EMRQATRDAVERIYH
+619 EMRQATRNAVERIYH
-634 QIEENI
+634 QIEENL
-640 AGQVK
+640 ASQVK
-645 TSEAPT
+645 PDETST
-651 TQPTEQANDAMPETQ
+651 IQPTEQTSDTTPETQ
-666 QSTDVVKSATVP
+666 QPTDVVKSATVP

-719 TILNLYY
+719 SILNLYY
-726 KITGE
+726 RVTGE
-731 QPFGKSYSEIIDR
+731 QPFGKPYAEIIDR
-744 VGKHLNGEEPSQTIT
+744 VGKHLNGEEPSRTIT

-812 NAKLSKILGS
+812 NAKLSKLLGG
-822 KSSVDFANMGSNTER
+822 KSAVDFANMGSNTER
-837 AKAIATQLNGKIT
+837 AKVLAMQLNGKIT

-858 TNEFGLMINKD
+858 SNEFGLMINKD

-913 TATASKRTKKTDR
+913 TATASKRTEKTDR

-934 TTVEQTAK
+934 TTVEQTVK

-1053 RLQDTFRKY
+1053 RLQDAFRKY
-1062 LDGNRRLSKTIK
+1062 LDGNKRLSKTIK

-1104 DLIHKH
+1104 DLIHKY

-1129 DSEQQQLSTNE
+1129 DSERQQLSTNE

-1249 ITSTPKPENK
+1249 ITSTPKPEDAIIPQNN
-1259 MERIRVEIT
+1259 EQSFVSQNTSDRQQIANT
-1268 ESGLPALWEAVGGTT
+1268 EQTHDT
-1283 NAGEARII
+1283 
-1291 RDQNGRPK
+1291 
-1299 KPVYVKRSGHLS
+1299 
-1311 NGNHALIPVEVGD
+1311 
-1324 IIVESYRNMPDFKI
+1324 
-1338 HQVYRIVNFDG
+1338 
-1349 EYAVAELLYEFRDGQ
+1349 
-1364 WNFYPPAYLQ
+1364 
-1374 PAITAALEKAKEGIA
+1374 KEGVA
-1389 IRQQTDANAQQPK
+1389 TRQQTDANAQQPE

-1422 EHETEMQNASALID
+1422 EHETEMQNAFALID
-1436 NVSNTINEIDNLL
+1436 HVSNTINEIDNLL

-1527 KQLRKQI
+1527 KRLRKQI

-1547 LKSKGYNSSA
+1547 LKSKGYNSLA

-1579 DYVSVWKDGDK
+1579 DYVSIWKDGDK

-1599 KSPQLSNFA
+1599 RSPQLSNFA

-1801 TKANEALQQI
+1801 TKANEAMQQI

-1843 ILIKTNDDVF
+1843 ILIKTNDDLF
-1853 SEAINIKKNLNPEES
+1853 SDAINIKKNLNPEES

-1882 NKLKANG
+1882 NKMKANG

-1901 YRQQRDVIEAITQHQ
+1901 YEQQRKVIEAITEHQ

-1926 YTFEE
+1926 YTIEE
-1931 SEQITEKI
+1931 SVQITEKI

-1958 DRIEAIKQTETY
+1958 ERIEAIKQTEAY
-1970 QKLIDTKNKTSGRI
+1970 QKLIDTKNKASGRI

-2021 LSAIDEHTKFVSMS
+2021 LSAIDEHTKFVLMS
-2035 SRMHYMPERWTYQ
+2035 SQMHYMPERWTYQ

-2088 TYLNDWLE
+2088 AYLNDWLE

-2146 TSAMRRRFFALLR
+2146 TAAMRRRFFALLR

-2262 MVNRISAQYANGS
+2262 MVNRISSQYANGS

-2406 RKRIIK
+2406 RKRIIE
-2412 EGIPETTAVKS
+2412 EGIPVTTAVKS

-2470 FEKSGLTKDEYISQV
+2470 FEKSGLTKDGYISQV

-2596 IDKLDGDLRK
+2596 IDKLDGDLRE

-2653 RVIAETF
+2653 RAIAETF

-2678 LSKRFVALG
+2678 LSKRIVALG

-2772 EAITEILQDEKLI
+2772 EAITVILQDEKLI

-2793 NVIKSDDVKEAI
+2793 NVIKSDDVKESI
-2805 DHNKDL
+2805 NHNKEL

-2870 AGFDVEFPSK
+2870 SGFDVEFPSK

>member
-11 LRPPDPYEPTP
+11 VKPPAPYKPMP
-22 SPYGWQPSYHGDE
+22 SPYGWQPPYQGDE

-92 GMQKDLQVGIDPQ
+92 GMQKDLQVGLDPQ
-105 KALQYRYATPT
+105 KALRYRYATPT

-139 YRTREFNGNVEP
+139 YRTREFNGKVEP

-170 NGVDR
+170 KGVDR

-227 EATHAPFITHAKSKQ
+227 EATHTPFLTHAKSKQ

-251 IAGEIGKAVVPL
+251 IAGEIGKVVVPL
-263 SVAGKFKLGAQ
+263 SVAGKFKSGAKI
-274 MLDKAWKVGF
+274 LDKAWKVGL

-407 VGAVNIITELM
+407 VGAINIITEVM

-431 TGKPLRNVV
+431 TGVPLRNVV

-449 RVDDFATLS
+449 RVDNFATLS

-481 GDVIRK
+481 DGVIRK

-499 LQKQKM
+499 FQKQKM

-589 KYTAESGTKNKKI
+589 KYTAESGAKNKKI

-640 AGQVK
+640 AGQ
-645 TSEAPT
+645 E
-651 TQPTEQANDAMPETQ
+651 
-666 QSTDVVKSATVP
+666 STDVVKSATVP

-683 LEDLDEFYNTYANQ
+683 FEDLDEFYNTYANQ

-706 LDQRVSNARNKAN
+706 LDRRVSNARNKAN

-744 VGKHLNGEEPSQTIT
+744 VGKHLNGEVPSQTIT

-783 DMQYVVKNMLD
+783 DMQYIVKNILD
-794 ELDEQSLQRGV
+794 ELDEQFLQRGV
-805 VYSDSQY
+805 VYSDSKY
-812 NAKLSKILGS
+812 NAKWSKILGS
-822 KSSVDFANMGSNTER
+822 KSSVDFAKMGSNTER

-858 TNEFGLMINKD
+858 SNEFGLMINKD

-990 SHPEVAYVFMS
+990 SHPEIAYVFMS
-1001 KTKQIESAKDVVAQL
+1001 KTKQIESVKDVVAQL

-1053 RLQDTFRKY
+1053 RLQDAFRKY
-1062 LDGNRRLSKTIK
+1062 LDGNRRLPKTIK

-1081 NNELSNVKESYHQ
+1081 NNELSNVKEAYHQ

-1169 KELPPTETVPEG
+1169 KELPSTETVPEG

-1200 ISNQEEA
+1200 ISNREEA

-1249 ITSTPKPENK
+1249 ITSTPKPEQK
-1259 MERIRVEIT
+1259 MERI
-1268 ESGLPALWEAVGGTT
+1268 
-1283 NAGEARII
+1283 
-1291 RDQNGRPK
+1291 D
-1299 KPVYVKRSGHLS
+1299 
-1311 NGNHALIPVEVGD
+1311 
-1324 IIVESYRNMPDFKI
+1324 
-1338 HQVYRIVNFDG
+1338 
-1349 EYAVAELLYEFRDGQ
+1349 
-1364 WNFYPPAYLQ
+1364 
-1374 PAITAALEKAKEGIA
+1374 AKEGVA
-1389 IRQQTDANAQQPK
+1389 TRQLTDANAQQPE

-1422 EHETEMQNASALID
+1422 EHETEMQNAFALID

-1527 KQLRKQI
+1527 KRLRKQI

-1547 LKSKGYNSSA
+1547 LKSKGYNSPA

-1599 KSPQLSNFA
+1599 RSPQLSNFA
-1608 NTFGLNDKELSKV
+1608 NTFGLNDKELSKA

-1843 ILIKTNDDVF
+1843 ILIKTNDDLF
-1853 SEAINIKKNLNPEES
+1853 SDAINIKKNLNPEES

-1882 NKLKANG
+1882 NKMKANG
-1889 IADSMLDDAIVV
+1889 IADSMLDDAVVV
-1901 YRQQRDVIEAITQHQ
+1901 YRQQREVIEAITQHQ

-1926 YTFEE
+1926 YTFKE

-1958 DRIEAIKQTETY
+1958 ERIEAIKQTEAY
-1970 QKLIDTKNKTSGRI
+1970 QKLIDTKNKASGRI

-1994 LSNDKELAVLNARL
+1994 LSKDKELAVLNARL
-2008 SITKKKLDNFKNE
+2008 SIIKKKLDNFKNE
-2021 LSAIDEHTKFVSMS
+2021 LSAIDEHSKFVLMS
-2035 SRMHYMPERWTYQ
+2035 SQMHYMPERWTYQ

-2215 IDSQVLEDIF
+2215 IDSQVLNDIF

-2387 KFLRNIQ
+2387 KFLRSIQ

-2406 RKRIIK
+2406 RKTIIQD
-2412 EGIPETTAVKS
+2412 GIPETTAVKS

-2461 AQVYVDTNP
+2461 AQVYADINP
-2470 FEKSGLTKDEYISQV
+2470 FEKSGLTKDEYVSQV
-2485 VKKAAI
+2485 AKKAAI

-2596 IDKLDGDLRK
+2596 IDKLDGDLRE
-2606 ALYDAGFGNETI
+2606 ALYDAGFSNETI
-2618 DKIVKSARYGIKS
+2618 DKIVKSARYGIQS

-2653 RVIAETF
+2653 RAIAETF

-2754 NELLSGANKQ
+2754 NELLSGVNKQ

-2772 EAITEILQDEKLI
+2772 EAITVILQDEKLI

-2793 NVIKSDDVKEAI
+2793 NVIKSDDVKESI
-2805 DHNKDL
+2805 DHNKEL